1 MPETEDTDFNVE
13 HNESYELTP
22 EQFRKLV
29 AKKFERNGVL
39 LTEFKERE
47 SRLIADQYRK
57 SGIDYGNEDRTAHY
71 KHAVN
76 GRPTGWV
83 ILMWIKKWQRIKI
96 YSLAP

>member
-47 SRLIADQYRK
+47 SRLLAD
-57 SGIDYGNEDRTAHY
+57 
-71 KHAVN
+71 
-76 GRPTGWV
+76 
-83 ILMWIKKWQRIKI
+83 
-96 YSLAP
+96 